1 MFSGPAKTHRMQEP
15 CVMPDAISLAGKSV
29 LITGASSGIGWA
41 TALAFAGK
49 GANVVITARREQRL
63 RELCDLIGAHDG
75 KAVFC
80 AGDAATESTAQA
92 CVALAV
98 KQFGRLDILIN
109 NAGAGNYKNLV
120 DTSAEEYD
128 ALMGSNMKSSF
139 LFARHAAPVMIE
151 QKSGEILFISSVA
164 GLQGY
169 AGESVYCASK
179 FAQIGFAQA
188 LDGELRKYGIKV
200 GTICPGGVKTEFA
213 VGKGRTEEG
222 VKNSYMMEPN
232 VVADTIVFA
241 CMQPPSARILQ
252 MTVRHMGEPG
262 K

>member
-1 MFSGPAKTHRMQEP
+1 MT
-15 CVMPDAISLAGKSV
+15 DAISLTDKTV
-29 LITGASSGIGWA
+29 IITGASAGIGWA
-41 TALAFAGK
+41 SALAFAEK
-49 GANVVITARREQRL
+49 GANVVVTARREERL
-63 RELCDLIGAHDG
+63 RKLCATIAAAGG
-75 KAVFC
+75 KAVSF
-80 AGDAATESTAQA
+80 AGDAAEELTAEK

-98 KQFGRLDILIN
+98 SAFGKLDILIN

-128 ALMGSNMKSSF
+128 ALMDANMKSSF
-139 LFARHAAPVMIE
+139 LFTRHAAPVMIA

-169 AGESVYCASK
+169 AGEAVYCASK
-179 FAQIGFAQA
+179 FAQVGFAQA
-188 LDGELRKYGIKV
+188 LDGELRKFGIKV

-222 VKNSYMMEPN
+222 VKSSYMMEPHE
-232 VVADTIVFA
+232 VADAIVFA
-241 CMQPPSARILQ
+241 CMQPRNARILQ

-262 K
+262 R